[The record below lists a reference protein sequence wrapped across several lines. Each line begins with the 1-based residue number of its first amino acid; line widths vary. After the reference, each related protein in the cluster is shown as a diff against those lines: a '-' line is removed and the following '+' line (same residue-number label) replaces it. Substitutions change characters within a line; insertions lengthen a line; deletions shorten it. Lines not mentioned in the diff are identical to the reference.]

1 MTFTMVP
8 ITRTYLDGSGNP
20 RSGTVRLQL
29 VGVLSNNGEIADRRP
44 YTATLDSQGKIA
56 LSVQATNDPDT
67 LPVGGGTY
75 EVTETLS
82 GLSTATYFIAV
93 PYDGGPI
100 DLATAPRL
108 AEATAPGIFFQPINQ
123 RGLPNGYPS
132 LDGSGRVPLEQLPA
146 NLGTG
151 GGGSA
156 TPISGADTDIQPL
169 GTRAAG
175 ASGKAADAQHV
186 HQMPLLHQV
195 GKPTANIDL
204 NGYRFINASDGVL
217 PTDLATVGQLG
228 GSTLAWFNVKD
239 KAYGAKGDGTT
250 DDTAAIQAAIDACP
264 AGGIVYLPAGVYRT
278 SATLKPKP
286 GVVIQGAHANLMS
299 GLNLTDPGCYIQ
311 PLASF
316 TGSALITYQDQ
327 TTGGYSSLPAEHRL
341 QDIMLDGSTLDG
353 TKPVDGIYAAGNI
366 QNVVMRNVTIRKMSN
381 NGIVTAGVNN
391 VFPYSWR
398 LHSVMIDNCRAN
410 GMLVT
415 QMTDLTMEDCQAIG
429 CWSTGFKLNNIANST
444 LVACRAEW
452 NGNYGFWV
460 TGSWGNGTGSGGA
473 IFSACSTDRN
483 GWDGVRVDAT
493 GNGPLTFADLTTRRD
508 GRNGGS
514 GGGSYAGL
522 ALVGS
527 TIPVVAHGVT
537 CYPGVD
543 DDGTGT
549 NSPQY
554 GVRMSGAS
562 NVQLDVM
569 YLHAATQGLYD
580 DGTNTSV
587 TIGGTVTTATGP
599 TTSPVRAV
607 RPAYAV
613 DWLNVKTFNAKGDG
627 TTDDAPAI
635 QAAINAASAAGGG
648 TLYFPPGRYVLNA
661 SLTWASGVN
670 AVGAGDR
677 VSILQS
683 TNQNLDCIV
692 GTDISGVTL
701 QALQLSGPGRGY
713 GTGVRFTRY
722 AAPST
727 ANITLRDVLI
737 QSFGGDGVFLHELAS
752 STLHRV
758 RVRTCGGV
766 GFHLQAPQDTV
777 LGGAST
783 ALVACS
789 AEGNVTGGFWLDGM
803 VYTSL
808 TGCGASNTPF
818 GYRLDNCKSISLSGS
833 GAEQCTTGLIV
844 YGGNGSVATG
854 FYTEASDGTSV
865 WLTNGASG
873 VILAGVVETSPGS
886 NATTCLK
893 ADAGTYGTALGLIA
907 VKPNA
912 LNGTVNLLGQGDGSV
927 TLAGRTVIPTTGAGA
942 RMGTAVLAGGTVTVN
957 TTAIGAN
964 SVVMLTTQAPGGT
977 VGAPYV
983 SARTAG
989 TSFTITSTSASDTST
1004 VGWRILDP
1012 S

>member
-1 MTFTMVP
+1 MTFTLVP
-8 ITRTYLDGSGNP
+8 VTRTYTDGSGNP

-29 VGVLSNNGEIADRRP
+29 VGVLTNSGEIADRRP
-44 YTATLDSQGKIA
+44 YTATLDSLGKIS

-82 GLSTATYFIAV
+82 GLATATYFIAV
-93 PYDGGPI
+93 PYDGGTV

-108 AEATAPGIFFQPINQ
+108 AEALAPGIFFQPVNT
-123 RGLPNGYPS
+123 RGLPNGYAG
-132 LDGSGRVPLEQLPA
+132 LDGSGRVPLDQLPA

-151 GGGSA
+151 GGSA
-156 TPISGADTDIQPL
+156 TPISGDNTDIQAL

-195 GKPTANIDL
+195 GLPTASIPL
-204 NGYRFINASDGVL
+204 NGQRITGAADGVN
-217 PTDLATVGQLG
+217 PQDYATVAQLG
-228 GSTLAWFNVKD
+228 GSALAWYNVKD
-239 KAYGAKGDGTT
+239 KLYGAKGDGAT
-250 DDTAAIQAAIDACP
+250 DDRAAIQAAIDACP
-264 AGGIVYLPAGVYRT
+264 SGGIVYFPAGVYRT

-286 GVVIQGAHANLMS
+286 GVVLQGVHASLMS
-299 GLNLTDPGCYIQ
+299 GPGLTDPPSYIQ

-316 TGSALITYQDQ
+316 TGTALLTYQDQ
-327 TTGGYSSLPAEHRL
+327 TTGGYSSLAAEHRL

-353 TKPVDGIYAAGNI
+353 TKPVDGIYAAGNV
-366 QNVVMRNVTIRKMSN
+366 QNLVMRNVTIRKMSN
-381 NGIVTAGVNN
+381 NGIVTAGVSN

-398 LHSVMIDNCRAN
+398 LHSVMVDNCRGN
-410 GMLVT
+410 GMLLNR
-415 QMTDLTMEDCQAIG
+415 MTDITLDDCQVIG
-429 CWSTGFKLNNIANST
+429 CWATGFILNNIANST
-444 LVACRAEW
+444 LLGCRSEW
-452 NGNYGFWV
+452 NGNYGYYI
-460 TGSWGNGTGSGGA
+460 TGSWGNGAGSGGA
-473 IFSACSTDRN
+473 VMSACSTDRN

-493 GNGPLTFADLTTRRD
+493 GNGPLTIGELVTRRD

-514 GGGSYAGL
+514 GGANYAGL
-522 ALVGS
+522 SLVGS
-527 TIPVVAHGVT
+527 TMPVVVSGLT

-543 DDGTGT
+543 DNGSGT

-554 GVRMSGAS
+554 GVRLSGAS
-562 NVQLDVM
+562 NVQLDIA
-569 YLHAATQGLYD
+569 YLHADAQGLYD
-580 DGTNTSV
+580 DGTNTAV
-587 TIGGTVTTATGP
+587 TIGATVTTATGP
-599 TTSPVRAV
+599 TTAPVRAT
-607 RPAYAV
+607 RPSLAV
-613 DWLNVKTFNAKGDG
+613 DWLNVKKYNAKGDG
-627 TTDDAPAI
+627 VTDDAPAI

-648 TLYFPPGRYVLNA
+648 TLYFPAGRYILNA
-661 SLTWASGVN
+661 ALTWASGVN
-670 AVGAGDR
+670 AIGAGAR

-683 TNQNLDCIV
+683 TNQTLDCIT

-713 GTGVRFTRY
+713 GSGVRFTRFS
-722 AAPST
+722 APST
-727 ANITLRDVLI
+727 ANISLRDMLI
-737 QSFGGDGVFLHELAS
+737 QSFGGDGVFCHELAS

-758 RVRTCGGV
+758 RVRTCGGL
-766 GFHLQAPQDTV
+766 GFHLRSPQDTV
-777 LGGAST
+777 LGGTST
-783 ALVACS
+783 SLISCS

-803 VYTSL
+803 AYTTLNACS
-808 TGCGASNTPF
+808 ASNTPA
-818 GYRLDNCKSISLSGS
+818 GYRLDNCLAVNITGS
-833 GAEQCTTGLIV
+833 GAEQCTTGLII
-844 YGGNGSVATG
+844 YGGNGTVVNG

-865 WLTNGASG
+865 WLTNATSGAILSG
-873 VILAGVVETSPGS
+873 IVEASPGS
-886 NATTCLK
+886 GATTCLR

-927 TLAGRTVIPTTGAGA
+927 TLAGRTVVPATGTGA
-942 RMGTAVLAGGTVTVN
+942 RMGTVVLVGGTATVN
-957 TTAIGAN
+957 TTAIGAG

-977 VGAPYV
+977 VGTPYV

-989 TSFTITSTSASDTST
+989 TSFAVTSTSASDTST